1 MRPKGHKGTGYK
13 PPSRDFHSR
22 PSPQEKV
29 EQRKVRAEQ
38 VVAEKNAMMQLV
50 MDMKKEIDSLK
61 QRDAAAHIPNREQ
74 QQGKKTRRDRSASP
88 TVRVE
93 PPKAALAAAANVS
106 EEESKEDFNV
116 RLIEQ
121 DEYEEIGEYDEETFA
136 TASTSARQA
145 LEVDHDHLRG
155 RSMGS
160 VGSRVRAMSELD
172 KQRRE
177 RR

>member
-1 MRPKGHKGTGYK
+1 LPTGARCNVRMRCVSIAKQSERGRWT
-13 PPSRDFHSR
+13 S
-22 PSPQEKV
+22 
-29 EQRKVRAEQ
+29 
-38 VVAEKNAMMQLV
+38 KNY
-50 MDMKKEIDSLK
+50 
-61 QRDAAAHIPNREQ
+61 R
-74 QQGKKTRRDRSASP
+74 KTRNKTSKQ
-88 TVRVE
+88 VRVE

-121 DEYEEIGEYDEETFA
+121 DEYEEVGEYDEETFA

-145 LEVDHDHLRG
+145 LEANHDHLRG

-160 VGSRVRAMSELD
+160 GGSRVRAMSERD
-172 KQRRE
+172 KQRQE